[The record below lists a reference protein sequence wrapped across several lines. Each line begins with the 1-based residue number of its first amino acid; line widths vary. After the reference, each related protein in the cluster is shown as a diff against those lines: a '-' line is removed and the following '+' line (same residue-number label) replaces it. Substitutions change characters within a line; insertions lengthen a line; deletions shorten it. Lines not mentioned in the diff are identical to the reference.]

1 MVTYF
6 VIDFFLLNSNN
17 PSLDKPLIPT
27 RDLTPTK
34 SVKST
39 GGKVV
44 AGRRKAS
51 PLVSASVERERQMTA
66 RREHLKEEFTLKRE
80 QEAQSLLADIML
92 DNLLLQEQQSLRE
105 TRPLD
110 SARSKLPKEVRRSGA
125 VLVPGLELERLGESG
140 VKCSEMV
147 VKNREPSAM
156 ARTIKGLERKEAVKQ
171 RETER
176 LLKGIGICLKCGGGD
191 RLNQHF
197 YLCDYG
203 KKRSV
208 EKIG

>member
-1 MVTYF
+1 M
-6 VIDFFLLNSNN
+6 
-17 PSLDKPLIPT
+17 
-27 RDLTPTK
+27 
-34 SVKST
+34 
-39 GGKVV
+39 V

-51 PLVSASVERERQMTA
+51 PRVSASVERERQMTA

-92 DNLLLQEQQSLRE
+92 DNLLLQERQSLRE

-110 SARSKLPKEVRRSGA
+110 SARTKLPKEVRRSEA

-176 LLKGIGICLKCGGGD
+176 LLKGMGICLKWGGD
-191 RLNQHF
+191 GLNQHF
-197 YLCDYG
+197 YLCDYE

>member
-1 MVTYF
+1 
-6 VIDFFLLNSNN
+6 
-17 PSLDKPLIPT
+17 
-27 RDLTPTK
+27 
-34 SVKST
+34 
-39 GGKVV
+39 VV

-92 DNLLLQEQQSLRE
+92 DSLLLQERQSLRAGA
-105 TRPLD
+105 RPLD
-110 SARSKLPKEVRRSGA
+110 SARSKLPEEVRRSGA
-125 VLVPGLELERLGESG
+125 VLVPGLELERLGEGG

-176 LLKGIGICLKCGGGD
+176 LLKGIGICLK
-191 RLNQHF
+191 
-197 YLCDYG
+197 
-203 KKRSV
+203 
-208 EKIG
+208 

>member
-1 MVTYF
+1 LVTYL
-6 VIDFFLLNSNN
+6 VIEFFLLNSNN

-27 RDLTPTK
+27 RDVTPTK
-34 SVKST
+34 SAKST

-44 AGRRKAS
+44 TGRKGSKAS
-51 PLVSASVERERQMTA
+51 HETSATMTASDKAAQPRRRQASPRVSASVERERQMTA

-80 QEAQSLLADIML
+80 REAQSLLADIML

-110 SARSKLPKEVRRSGA
+110 SARTKLPKEVRRSEA
-125 VLVPGLELERLGESG
+125 VLVPGLELERLGEGG

-147 VKNREPSAM
+147 VRNREPSAM
-156 ARTIKGLERKEAVKQ
+156 ARTIKGLERKEAVKH

-176 LLKGIGICLKCGGGD
+176 LLKGIGICLK
-191 RLNQHF
+191 
-197 YLCDYG
+197 
-203 KKRSV
+203 
-208 EKIG
+208 